1 MENIKHPMVDTLC
14 LVKKF
19 LDKQK
24 VAFWLDF
31 GTLLGAVREGG
42 FIAWDHDIDIGTW
55 ATNTD
60 AVCKLCEKLQEKGF
74 VFSLTS
80 SHRMLLV
87 REFKGEQIS
96 VDIMLYHVKG
106 DKASLSGSFLHYPV
120 EYLAWI
126 LKSPADDEIVNSGF
140 FTKAFARISR
150 LFSKPLRKYLY
161 ELLWFIP
168 RRVGY
173 LRHLER
179 DAPKRFFENLST
191 ISFYGMGVLTPSPVE
206 DYLHFRY
213 GQNWRT
219 PMDEETFYWDLDSM
233 GGK

>member
-1 MENIKHPMVDTLC
+1 MEDIKHPMVDTLR

-60 AVCKLCEKLQEKGF
+60 AVCNLCEKLQEKGF
-74 VFSLTS
+74 LFSLTS
-80 SHRMLLV
+80 SHRMLLE
-87 REFKGEQIS
+87 RKFKGEPIS

-126 LKSPADDEIVNSGF
+126 LKPPADDEIVNSGF

-150 LFSKPLRKYLY
+150 LFSKPFRKYLY

-191 ISFYGMGVLTPSPVE
+191 ISFHGMDVLIPSPAE

-213 GQNWRT
+213 GQNWKT
-219 PMDEETFYWDLDSM
+219 PVKEEIFYWDLDSM